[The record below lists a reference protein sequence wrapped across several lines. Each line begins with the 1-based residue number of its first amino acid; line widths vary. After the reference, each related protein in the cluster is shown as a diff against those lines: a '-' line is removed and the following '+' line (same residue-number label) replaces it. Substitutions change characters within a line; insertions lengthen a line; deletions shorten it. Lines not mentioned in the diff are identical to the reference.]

1 MTAGLELAYVLATC
15 RETPSGVSVGRAVSF
30 GRTGQSGLNA
40 LNNVNSEPG
49 WARAAHPDDCCA
61 GRRGMAEVRPGG
73 GAGPGAR
80 TFMSG
85 ELAVESCRRLVAG
98 LELRRLRITEG

>member
-15 RETPSGVSVGRAVSF
+15 RETLSGVSVGRAVSF
-30 GRTGQSGLNA
+30 GRTGQSGPNA
-40 LNNVNSEPG
+40 LNNVKGGPS
-49 WARAAHPDDCCA
+49 WARAAHPNDCCA
-61 GRRGMAEVRPGG
+61 GRRGTAEVMPGG
-73 GAGPGAR
+73 DAGPGAR

-85 ELAVESCRRLVAG
+85 ELTVESCRRLAAG